1 MKKNNKQLITLII
14 MLGLLSLAIFIAY
27 KIYVDKS
34 SNVFKIEDVF
44 EIEILGTEGY
54 GYADIT
60 LSPDFI
66 AASGVNI
73 SEFIYDMDKKSKL
86 SNGEIITVTVKNSAD
101 IHLDEKQL
109 TFEVSG
115 LKKGTDLDIFKDII
129 ICYDEQTKDIVIDN
143 SMCSEFIKENVMFVI
158 ERKKEEYSL
167 GEKVVIIG
175 YVDMNAATD
184 NLYNIIKTEYEY
196 TVE

>member
-1 MKKNNKQLITLII
+1 MKKNNKQLIILII
-14 MLGLLSLAIFIAY
+14 VIVIALLSLVMF
-27 KIYVDKS
+27 KS
-34 SNVFKIEDVF
+34 SNNVFKIEDVF
-44 EIEILGTEGY
+44 EIQILGTEGY
-54 GYADIT
+54 GYADIS

-66 AASGVNI
+66 ATSGVNI
-73 SEFIYDMDKKSKL
+73 SEFTYDMDKKSKL
-86 SNGEIITVTVKNSAD
+86 SNGEIITVTVKDSAG
-101 IHLDEKQL
+101 IHLNEKQF

-129 ICYDEQTKDIVIDN
+129 ISYDEQTKDIVIDN
-143 SMCSEFIKENVMFVI
+143 SQCSEFIKENVLFII
-158 ERKKEEYSL
+158 ERKKEEYNP

>member
-1 MKKNNKQLITLII
+1 MKKNNKQFIILII
-14 MLGLLSLAIFIAY
+14 VIVIALLSLVMF
-27 KIYVDKS
+27 KS
-34 SNVFKIEDVF
+34 SNNVFKIEDVF

-60 LSPDFI
+60 LNPDFI
-66 AASGVNI
+66 ATSGVNI
-73 SEFIYDMDKKSKL
+73 SEFVYDLDKKSKL
-86 SNGEIITVTVKNSAD
+86 SNGEIITVTVKDSAN
-101 IHLDEKQL
+101 IHLDKKQL

-143 SMCSEFIKENVMFVI
+143 SKCSEFIKENVLFII
-158 ERKKEEYSL
+158 ERKKEKYDL